1 MKHILIIDDD
11 AAVRDVLVE
20 IVSTFGYQPH
30 PVDSAKEAVSTLTKG
45 KVDLIFLDISM
56 PEITGDQLLEF
67 IRKKGITIPVV
78 VISAH
83 IDEEVEK
90 RMRASGVSGMLEKPF
105 EVADV
110 IDLMEAAMTRRT

>member
-11 AAVRDVLVE
+11 PSVRDVLRE
-20 IVSTFGYQPH
+20 IVSTFGYEPH
-30 PVDSAKEAVSTLTKG
+30 PVDSAKEAVTTLTKG

-67 IRKKGITIPVV
+67 IRKKGFMTPVV

-83 IDEEVEK
+83 IDQEVN
-90 RMRASGVSGMLEKPF
+90 
-105 EVADV
+105 
-110 IDLMEAAMTRRT
+110 